1 MVKPTRIWVW
11 IVLALVL
18 PVAGCGGGDD
28 EDETPANAVDGT
40 FVGKVS
46 QTDAFV
52 AVVVSPAARGQDRR
66 DVMVYVSDG
75 KRLSESF
82 TGSATGSDFT
92 AKSDGDTQTK
102 GKLSDNAATGT
113 IELPDDK
120 TARFQ
125 ANRATAAAGLYSL
138 EVSPAGKLSG
148 ASAAGVGLTGRIPAR
163 KRGTGSIKLAD
174 GTRHRFAV
182 SRNSAGELVG
192 LETGEVRM
200 IVLSDGE
207 LRGAGKGRAPA
218 GGEFFVASSK

>member
-1 MVKPTRIWVW
+1 MIKLARIWVW
-11 IVLALVL
+11 VAIAVLLTI
-18 PVAGCGGGDD
+18 AGCGGDD
-28 EDETPANAVDGT
+28 KEDETPAKAVDGT

-46 QTDAFV
+46 QTNAFV
-52 AVVVSPAARGQDRR
+52 AVVVSPAARDQERR

-82 TGSATGSDFT
+82 SGSATGSDFT
-92 AKSDGDTQTK
+92 AKSDRDAEAK

-113 IELPDDK
+113 IALPDDK
-120 TARFQ
+120 AARFQ

-138 EVSPAGKLSG
+138 EVSAAGKLSG
-148 ASAAGVGLTGRIPAR
+148 ASAAGVGLTGKIPPR

-174 GTRHRFAV
+174 GTRHKFTV
-182 SRNSAGELVG
+182 TRNSAGDLVG

-207 LRGAGKGRAPA
+207 LRGAGNGRPPA
-218 GGEFFVASSK
+218 GGEFFIASSK